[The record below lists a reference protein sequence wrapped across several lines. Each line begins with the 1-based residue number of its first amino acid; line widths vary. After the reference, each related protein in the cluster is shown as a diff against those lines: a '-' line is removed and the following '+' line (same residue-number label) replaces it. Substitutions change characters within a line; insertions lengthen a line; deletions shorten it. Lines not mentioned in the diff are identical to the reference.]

1 MITLSFLGGMAAVL
15 FVLPLQ
21 TIVYHYFKNQEFLS
35 FALWSSIE
43 EILKFV
49 FVYFI
54 AIKNK
59 KVAEEP
65 VDDIIYLI
73 VSALGF
79 VTFENTLFLMPAISG
94 GDFFNVIVHGNLRFV
109 GASLLHIMSSGAV
122 GISLALAFYKTEK
135 QKVQHIISGLI
146 IAIVLHTAFNL
157 FIINGVEK
165 NLLLIFGT
173 VWIGIVVLLLMFEK
187 VKHIKKDI
195 L

>member
-1 MITLSFLGGMAAVL
+1 
-15 FVLPLQ
+15 
-21 TIVYHYFKNQEFLS
+21 
-35 FALWSSIE
+35 
-43 EILKFV
+43 
-49 FVYFI
+49 
-54 AIKNK
+54 
-59 KVAEEP
+59 
-65 VDDIIYLI
+65 
-73 VSALGF
+73 
-79 VTFENTLFLMPAISG
+79 
-94 GDFFNVIVHGNLRFV
+94 
-109 GASLLHIMSSGAV
+109 MSSGAV